1 MKVRKLHIVW
11 TEVSWGF
18 NSNLGSSLP
27 SGASKQIAEHFQIV
41 QHEKLVLLN
50 SLYMCGYAFG
60 GLVYG
65 PLSEHFGRRPML
77 VGSYLGY
84 TIFTLGCALSPN
96 FTALLLFRF
105 LCGINAATPHS
116 ITGALYSDILPN
128 PTERGRAMA
137 YFSVAGTVGP
147 QLGPLISGLVAP
159 ISWRWPFWIGL
170 ILAIVGLP
178 FMVMLPETYAPIT
191 AAKQAKIDGK
201 PDPSLQVSF
210 TVQLAKLRNDLLIA
224 LARPFVM
231 ITSEMILVLVASYVA
246 LVYGMLYLYFQ
257 AYPVVFQG
265 IFAPQSFFSNDSIK
279 QLGLYGLPSGEAGL
293 AFLPSEFRNGLEA
306 GSITNILEVI
316 AGTFIAFFFFMW
328 YNSYYTKAVAEGKE
342 WAKVEEYRRLPPA
355 CIGGPL

>member
-1 MKVRKLHIVW
+1 
-11 TEVSWGF
+11 
-18 NSNLGSSLP
+18 
-27 SGASKQIAEHFQIV
+27 
-41 QHEKLVLLN
+41 
-50 SLYMCGYAFG
+50 MCGYAFG

-84 TIFTLGCALSPN
+84 TMFTLGCALSPN
-96 FTALLLFRF
+96 FTALLVFRF

-116 ITGALYSDILPN
+116 ITGALYSDIFRD

-170 ILAIVGLP
+170 LLALVGLP
-178 FMVMLPETYAPIT
+178 FMVMLPETYAPIV
-191 AAKQAKIDGK
+191 AAKQSKIDGK
-201 PDPSLQVSF
+201 ADSSLQVSR
-210 TVQLAKLRNDLLIA
+210 TVQLGKLRDDLLIA

-231 ITSEMILVLVASYVA
+231 FATEMILVLVASYVA

-265 IFAPQSFFSNDSIK
+265 EYIPRLCSSIFLIGR
-279 QLGLYGLPSGEAGL
+279 LGLYGLPSGQAGL
-293 AFLPSEFRNGLEA
+293 AFLPSK
-306 GSITNILEVI
+306 
-316 AGTFIAFFFFMW
+316 
-328 YNSYYTKAVAEGKE
+328 YQQ
-342 WAKVEEYRRLPPA
+342 RLPV
-355 CIGGPL
+355 GPMAY

>member
-1 MKVRKLHIVW
+1 MHIVW

-60 GLVYG
+60 GLLYG

-84 TIFTLGCALSPN
+84 TMFTLGCALSPN
-96 FTALLLFRF
+96 FTALLVFRF

-116 ITGALYSDILPN
+116 ITGALYSDIFRD

-170 ILAIVGLP
+170 LLALVGLP
-178 FMVMLPETYAPIT
+178 FMVMLPETYAPIV
-191 AAKQAKIDGK
+191 AAKQSKIDGK
-201 PDPSLQVSF
+201 PDPNLQVSF
-210 TVQLAKLRNDLLIA
+210 AVQLRKLRDDLLVA

-231 ITSEMILVLVASYVA
+231 IATEMILVLVASYVA

-265 IFAPQSFFSNDSIK
+265 EYNPHLYFRTELTER
-279 QLGLYGLPSGEAGL
+279 LGLYGLPSGQAGL
-293 AFLPSEFRNGLEA
+293 AFLPSEYLKQTSSRID
-306 GSITNILEVI
+306 S
-316 AGTFIAFFFFMW
+316 
-328 YNSYYTKAVAEGKE
+328 
-342 WAKVEEYRRLPPA
+342 
-355 CIGGPL
+355 